1 METVEIDVNKE
12 IKLEV
17 PWGDELLSDQERV
30 ANDDIN
36 IVEVKSEPED
46 FSFELKNQDMSNH
59 GMIEIKDEFGKTME
73 EFDLSHVKSTTGCS
87 ETGSVTKKKDEKS
100 LNSINC
106 SICNKN
112 FANVKSLKLHKK
124 RIHQKKKKYKC
135 TLCSSKFAKKSNL
148 TQHIATFC
156 PAKFAYT
163 SVLKRP
169 VETVH
174 ERKKKYE
181 CSVCQFKFA
190 GKSGLKVH
198 IETVHE
204 GKKEHQCYL
213 CSFKKVT

>member
-1 METVEIDVNKE
+1 M
-12 IKLEV
+12 
-17 PWGDELLSDQERV
+17 P
-30 ANDDIN
+30 
-36 IVEVKSEPED
+36 
-46 FSFELKNQDMSNH
+46 NH
-59 GMIEIKDEFGKTME
+59 EMIEIKDEFGKTIK
-73 EFDLSHVKSTTGCS
+73 EFDMSHVKSTSDCS

-156 PAKFAYT
+156 PAKFVYT

-174 ERKKKYE
+174 EGKNKY
-181 CSVCQFKFA
+181 
-190 GKSGLKVH
+190 
-198 IETVHE
+198 
-204 GKKEHQCYL
+204 
-213 CSFKKVT
+213 